1 MPLVGSSTPGALI
14 RGLVFG
20 TFDCIHPGHLDHLKD
35 SRMDCDKLTV
45 VIDADIDVIA
55 RKGYIQHDAATRQ
68 EILEAL
74 PDVDQV
80 LVATPAQDLE
90 LNAFNPAS
98 VIEGFIE
105 AYPNDRIVIF
115 SGPGQLRVDDE
126 PIDGATYVYSPAE
139 KQYSASKMFDDARAM
154 KMRNLAKPIEG
165 SVTEEYSEN
174 DYVVLDDCQIIDHPA
189 LD

>member
-1 MPLVGSSTPGALI
+1 MPLVGSSKPGAMI

-35 SRMDCDKLTV
+35 SRTDCDKLTV

-55 RKGYIQHDAATRQ
+55 RKGYIQHDAAIRQ

-74 PDVDQV
+74 PDVDEV
-80 LVATPAQDLE
+80 LIAAPVQEME
-90 LNAFNPAS
+90 LNAFNPSS
-98 VIEGFIE
+98 VIEAFIE
-105 AYPNDRIVIF
+105 KYPDDRIVIF
-115 SGPGQLRVDDE
+115 SGPGQLRVDD
-126 PIDGATYVYSPAE
+126 DLVSGATYVYSPAE
-139 KQYSASKMFDDARAM
+139 KQYSSTKMFDEARAQRM
-154 KMRNLAKPIEG
+154 TLLAQDH
-165 SVTEEYSEN
+165 SEN